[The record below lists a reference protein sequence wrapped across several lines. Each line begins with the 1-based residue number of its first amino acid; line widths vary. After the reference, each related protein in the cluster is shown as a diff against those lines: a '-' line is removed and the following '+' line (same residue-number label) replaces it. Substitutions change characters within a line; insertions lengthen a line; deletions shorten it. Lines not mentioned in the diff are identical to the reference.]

1 MNKVNFRSE
10 DVLAACHA
18 AVALTNPEDE
28 SIRVPMRHAA
38 GCLVLREIML
48 RVMSGEY
55 RIVEVASPQP
65 ETPPDPPPNP
75 E

>member
-1 MNKVNFRSE
+1 MNKVNFRPE

-28 SIRVPMRHAA
+28 SIRIPMRHAA

-48 RVMSGEY
+48 RVMNGEY
-55 RIVEVASPQP
+55 RIIEVTRSQP
-65 ETPPDPPPNP
+65 DTPPDTPPDP